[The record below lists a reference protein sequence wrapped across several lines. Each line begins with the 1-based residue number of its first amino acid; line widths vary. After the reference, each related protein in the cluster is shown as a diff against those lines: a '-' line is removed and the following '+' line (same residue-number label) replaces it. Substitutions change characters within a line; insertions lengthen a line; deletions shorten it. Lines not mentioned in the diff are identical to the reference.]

1 MTANDGIY
9 YLGCLNKLVD
19 EYNNTH
25 HRSIGKWL
33 TDPDYSALTE
43 EIETNPESA
52 KVKVGD
58 RSRIIKYKN
67 IFSKAFIKN

>member
-33 TDPDYSALTE
+33 IDPDYSALTE